1 MSDIDFDELDRE
13 VSKLVGNSK
22 PDNQPSEPTETKEDA
37 GQAVETHEAPPVE
50 NTSPMIGQSAVDE
63 GEYDSTIAIKPRGR
77 FMDMVHPSSDM
88 AKEGAA
94 VSQLSAGTERQ
105 SITPLSDSDSL
116 QGNLSGDDMKSD
128 IDDTSSKKEELVTAS
143 HEGGDREE
151 PTSPTDMPD
160 PIDVHE
166 SLSDTDLRIENETP
180 DEQEVKPDVD
190 TTPDMPVVGVKSDA
204 GTPEIG
210 PFVADAKEEKRPLGQ
225 FSDTVEPEKSESD
238 KEIDKILS
246 QEDNGEA
253 EGDKPDTVQYNL
265 PPELEKDLVAIEAGE
280 SPDEILSSVEDKD
293 DTEKTEKKEEKTEE
307 DSVKDDD
314 ISKKLDDTSAALL
327 ASGSIPQQYKIAI
340 KEKAGIK
347 DDDNS
352 QLFKAE
358 HYETSPAKKSHHKS
372 KVASVL
378 QWFFIIVGIILLG
391 STIGFAV
398 FRFVSSQ

>member
-22 PDNQPSEPTETKEDA
+22 PESQPSEPVETKEDA
-37 GQAVETHEAPPVE
+37 GQATETHEVPSPE
-50 NTSPMIGQSAVDE
+50 NTPSGSSQPVVD
-63 GEYDSTIAIKPRGR
+63 GGGDDSIIAAKPRGR

-94 VSQLSAGTERQ
+94 VSQLSTGAERQ
-105 SITPLSDSDSL
+105 SINPLPDPDTLEENLSDNDSKSNISD
-116 QGNLSGDDMKSD
+116 DF
-128 IDDTSSKKEELVTAS
+128 SKKEERDTLS
-143 HEGGDREE
+143 EE
-151 PTSPTDMPD
+151 SGSKEESISPTDMPD

-166 SLSDTDLRIENETP
+166 SLNDTP
-180 DEQEVKPDVD
+180 DEQESKLVAN
-190 TTPDMPVVGVKSDA
+190 TTPD
-204 GTPEIG
+204 TPEVSASSDDSSTPEVG

-238 KEIDKILS
+238 KEIDKILT
-246 QEDNGEA
+246 QEDGDEGEK
-253 EGDKPDTVQYNL
+253 DKPGAVQYNL

-280 SPDEILSSVEDKD
+280 SPDEILSSVDEKD
-293 DTEKTEKKEEKTEE
+293 SGEKTEKKEEKTEE
-307 DSVKDDD
+307 DPEKDAETAN
-314 ISKKLDDTSAALL
+314 KKLDDTSAALL

-347 DDDNS
+347 DDDSS

-358 HYETSPAKKSHHKS
+358 HYETSPAKKTHHKS

-391 STIGFAV
+391 GTIGFAV
-398 FRFVSSQ
+398 FTFVSSQ